1 MRTTFLN
8 TIRTGCGETL
18 ARRMMIPILM
28 IFLALILSSCASV
41 APQRDKPTLLAIPT
55 VWSSAA
61 DAPSSQPSSLGQW

>member
-1 MRTTFLN
+1 
-8 TIRTGCGETL
+8 
-18 ARRMMIPILM
+18 MMIPILM